1 MTQQTSIS
9 VKELETRLN
18 AKGCLKD
25 VLFEHEQWPD
35 VEVEHLVIP
44 GSTLLTY

>member
-18 AKGCLKD
+18 AKGCLKE
-25 VLFEHEQWPD
+25 VRVEQERGPD
-35 VEVEHLVIP
+35 VEVEHMVSP
-44 GSTLLTY
+44 GATLLT